1 MKSFE
6 KKQSQR
12 RKQRIHLKVIT
23 NGNKEVK
30 ERMKITRNV
39 IMLINIKKYQLFKT
53 KVIMYYGVYISYR
66 NIMLIVQNMGGI
78 KCCYISSVFLYYLR
92 NAKYLNL
99 SKTVIC

>member
-39 IMLINIKKYQLFKT
+39 IMLINIKNTSCLKLK
-53 KVIMYYGVYISYR
+53 
-66 NIMLIVQNMGGI
+66 
-78 KCCYISSVFLYYLR
+78 
-92 NAKYLNL
+92 
-99 SKTVIC
+99 

>member
-12 RKQRIHLKVIT
+12 RKQRVHLKVIT
-23 NGNKEVK
+23 NGNKGVK

-39 IMLINIKKYQLFKT
+39 IMLISIKEYQLFKT
-53 KVIMYYGVYISYR
+53 KVILYYGIYISCR
-66 NIMLIVQNMGGI
+66 NIILIVQNKGWI
-78 KCCYISSVFLYYLR
+78 KCFYISSAFLYYLR
-92 NAKYLNL
+92 NAKCINL